1 MQPEPDVDE
10 QEDPD
15 HRRLERDDL
24 RSAEFAER
32 VAVEQVRQRDRADS
46 PEGRPERVDFRAA
59 EGPPQRRD
67 DEVRDADEGP
77 EADRARDDSLRRP
90 KQELARDDLVPPLSE
105 IREEILIQV
114 EDDAEDEE
122 EERDSEEADEIGS
135 ALPRG
140 RRRDQADRRG
150 GSGDRRGDSGP
161 RRVLRRQARERRTAI
176 QAETRFVAIVRA
188 ASGATLG
195 HQSTAVHL
203 STESA

>member
-77 EADRARDDSLRRP
+77 EADRARDNSFRRP
-90 KQELARDDLVPPLSE
+90 EQELARDDLVPPLSE

-122 EERDSEEADEIGS
+122 EEREAEEADEVRRPL
-135 ALPRG
+135 APH
-140 RRRDQADRRG
+140 RRRDRADRR
-150 GSGDRRGDSGP
+150 SWRDDRRRHGGP
-161 RRVLRRQARERRTAI
+161 HVLRRQARERRTAV
-176 QAETRFVAIVRA
+176 QAEARFVAVVRA
-188 ASGATLG
+188 ASRTPLG
-195 HQSTAVHL
+195 HQSTAVRL
-203 STESA
+203 STES